1 MKRLV
6 NYDEL
11 SAKDVKLVA
20 YYDNVEVHTDKTRTL
35 RRFGTVDYY

>member
-20 YYDNVEVHTDKTRTL
+20 YYDNVDVHTDNKDTPSIW
-35 RRFGTVDYY
+35 YS

>member
-20 YYDNVEVHTDKTRTL
+20 YYDYDNVEVHTDNKDTPSIW
-35 RRFGTVDYY
+35 YS

>member
-11 SAKDVKLVA
+11 SAKDVKLVVA
-20 YYDNVEVHTDKTRTL
+20 YYDNVEVHTDNKDTPSIW
-35 RRFGTVDYY
+35 YS

>member
-20 YYDNVEVHTDKTRTL
+20 YYNVEVHTDNKDTPSIW
-35 RRFGTVDYY
+35 YS